1 MWENLFTK
9 TILNRGLELYARGN
23 CTILDDS
30 ELSAY
35 VQVRSESRRN
45 YFYDVDFDFEPQSGT
60 FEMTCDCPYAEGGYY
75 CKHMAAAI
83 YELKNNGIYEHEFE
97 QERKELI
104 QKQLQ
109 RGAGSGQQEAN
120 RASLFEERVADYQ
133 YYSMPSI
140 VADTFFSEQVV
151 KDARLLANKK
161 QVTIE
166 EVSTGY
172 WNNSADSSQVCH
184 VAGTFHQTN
193 GYLYNLSFLMNR
205 SEILQMECG
214 VPGCSCHY
222 DKSNYFY
229 TYHRQ
234 KTACKHIAALM
245 IAMDAYQKEH
255 TVGDATD
262 RMGMQMLDLFRT
274 IHAKEEAKKEQVKQ
288 VVANVQLQPRLI
300 LEDEQFKLSFK
311 IGDDKL
317 YVIKSIK
324 DFVQKYENKDTLL
337 LGKTKQINLATA
349 QFSEEGEQYLD
360 FITREVKQELDHKR
374 KLEANSRSWYAP
386 EVKAEGMGNFLYLY
400 GTRLD
405 DFFDI
410 AEGGNIAFTDKDAAG
425 RETPT
430 KLTKGSTSIV
440 LTLSAEKEERQ
451 FQSIRMT
458 GTLPALVDGSRY
470 KYFVDDEKH
479 EICRLDEETM
489 TKLAPL
495 LKLARFNK
503 IDLNIGR
510 RNIPE
515 FYYRILPYLRKCAV
529 IDDRVG
535 DEVNEFLPRNV
546 DFLFYLDAE
555 KDRMNCRPVARYEDQ
570 TFSVLDYWE
579 QNPSVDAFRDRL
591 REIEAGQRAMS
602 YFPERGSEEE
612 SDLLISQGDE
622 EAAYRI
628 LDEGVSALMELGEV
642 HCTDRFKSRNIRRSV
657 KISVGVSVKSEI
669 MDLEISSDNLSTQ
682 ELLEIL
688 NSYRLKKKYHRLKN
702 GDFVDITDE
711 SIAELSSMMDT
722 MHISPKEFAEGKMH
736 LPLYRAIYLDKMLES
751 CQEIYASRDHYFRNL
766 VKDFKTVGDSDYEL
780 PDNLKKVLRNY
791 QKYGYKWLRV
801 LAENHFGG
809 ILADDMGLG
818 KTAQIISVLL
828 ATHKESGRPSLIV
841 CPASL
846 VYNWQAEFDKFA
858 PEMTTLVIVGTQGE
872 RKALLTRVK
881 NEIFAHPEVAAQTDT
896 AAQSAATLPY
906 DVLITSYDLLKRDI
920 AEYEDMRFEYQIID
934 EAQYIK
940 THTTAAAK
948 AVKVIQANHRF
959 ALTGTPIE
967 NRLSELWSI
976 FDYLMPGFLYSYD
989 VFKKELETPIVKTK
1003 DEEATKRLKRM
1014 VSPFILRRLKKDVL
1028 KDLPDKM
1035 EELQYAHM
1043 EAGQQQ
1049 LYDAQVA
1056 HMKDMLGR
1064 QDEESF
1070 KKNKIQ
1076 ILAELMRIRQIC
1088 CDPSLMIDNYKGESA
1103 KRIACLD
1110 LIESAIEGEHK
1121 MLIFSQF
1128 TTMLELLAK
1137 DLTDRG
1143 ISYYM
1148 ITGATS
1154 KEKRVQMVNEFNT
1167 NEVPVFLISLKAGG
1181 TGLNLTGAD
1190 VVIHYDPWWNVA
1202 AQNQATDRAHR
1213 IGQTKVVSV
1222 YKLIVKNSIEEKIVK
1237 MQQEKADLADAILN
1251 GENGNVVNMSKDDL
1265 LQLLSE

>member
-1 MWENLFTK
+1 MWEKLFANK
-9 TILNRGLELYARGN
+9 ILNRGLELYMRGK
-23 CTILDDS
+23 CIILEES
-30 ELSAY
+30 EASAY
-35 VQVRSESRRN
+35 VQVESENRSK
-45 YFYDVDFDFEPQSGT
+45 YFYDVDFDFEPRTGT
-60 FEMTCDCPYAEGGYY
+60 FEMNCDCPYAEEGNY

-83 YELKNNGIYEHEFE
+83 YELKNNGIYEHEFA
-97 QERKELI
+97 QTK
-104 QKQLQ
+104 
-109 RGAGSGQQEAN
+109 QEAEQTQQQSN
-120 RASLFEERVADYQ
+120 APKGQNAEKNARLFDGVTTEYQ
-133 YYSMPSI
+133 YYSMPAI
-140 VADTFFSEQVV
+140 VNNTSFSESVV
-151 KDARLLANKK
+151 HDARLLADKK

-166 EVSTGY
+166 DVSTGY
-172 WNNSADSSQVCH
+172 WSNGEDSSQVCY
-184 VAGTFHQTN
+184 VDGTFHRTN

-205 SEILQMECG
+205 TEILQMECN
-214 VPGCSCHY
+214 VPGCGCRY
-222 DKSNYFY
+222 DKSDYFY
-229 TYHRQ
+229 IYHKQ

-245 IAMDAYQKEH
+245 IAMDNYQKEH

-262 RMGMQMLDLFRT
+262 RMGMQMLDMFRT
-274 IHAKEEAKKEQVKQ
+274 MHAKEEAKKDQVRQ
-288 VVANVQLQPRLI
+288 VVANLHLQPRLI

-317 YVIKSIK
+317 YVLKSIK
-324 DFVQKYENKDTLL
+324 DFVQKYEDRDVLL

-349 QFSEEGEQYLD
+349 RFSEEGEHYLD
-360 FITREVKQELDHKR
+360 FIAREVKQELDHKR
-374 KLEANSRSWYAP
+374 KLEANSRSWFAP

-405 DFFDI
+405 DFFDL
-410 AEGGNIAFTDKDAAG
+410 AEGKYIAFTNKDGAG
-425 RETPT
+425 KETQT
-430 KLTKGSTSIV
+430 KLTRGSTSIT
-440 LTLSAEKEERQ
+440 LTLSAEEENRQ
-451 FQSIRMT
+451 FQALRVT
-458 GTLPALVDGSRY
+458 GELPVLVDGSKY
-470 KYFVDDEKH
+470 KYFVDDENQ

-495 LKLARFNK
+495 FKLARYNE
-503 IDLNIGR
+503 IDLTIGR

-515 FYYRILPYLRKCAV
+515 FYYRILPYLRDCAK
-529 IDDRVG
+529 IDDQVG
-535 DEVNEFLPRNV
+535 DAVTELLPRDV
-546 DFLFYLDAE
+546 DFLFYLDAD
-555 KDRMNCRPVARYEDQ
+555 KDVFTCRPVARYGDQ
-570 TFSVLDYWE
+570 TFSVLDYWKE
-579 QNPSVDAFRDRL
+579 NPTVDTFRDRL
-591 REIEAGQRAMS
+591 RETEAGQLAKS
-602 YFPERGSEEE
+602 YFPEIGRGDDEE
-612 SDLLISQGDE
+612 LLIARNDE
-622 EAAYRI
+622 DAAYRI

-642 HCTDRFKSRNIRRSV
+642 HCTDRFKSRNIRRNV
-657 KISVGVSVKSEI
+657 KIAVGVSVKSEI

-682 ELLEIL
+682 DLLDIL

-751 CQEIYASRDHYFRNL
+751 CQEIYANRDHYFRTL
-766 VKDFKTVGDSDYEL
+766 VKEFKTVGDSDYEL
-780 PDNLKKVLRNY
+780 PEQLKKVLRNY

-801 LAENHFGG
+801 LAANHFGG

-818 KTAQIISVLL
+818 KTAQVISVLL
-828 ATHKESGRPSLIV
+828 AARQESTKPSLIV

-846 VYNWQAEFDKFA
+846 VYNWQAEFAKFA
-858 PEMTTLVIVGTQGE
+858 PEMTTLVIAGTQSD
-872 RKALLTRVK
+872 RKELLTKVRD
-881 NEIFAHPEVAAQTDT
+881 EIST
-896 AAQSAATLPY
+896 QSAVAVQPAASVLPY

-920 AEYEDMRFEYQIID
+920 AEYEDMRFAYQVID

-948 AVKVIQANHRF
+948 AVKVIQADHKF

-989 VFKKELETPIVKTK
+989 VFKKELETPIVKSK
-1003 DEEATKRLKRM
+1003 DEAATKRLKRM

-1028 KDLPDKM
+1028 KDLPEKM

-1043 EAGQQQ
+1043 EETQRQ

-1056 HMKDMLGR
+1056 HMKEMIGA

-1076 ILAELMRIRQIC
+1076 ILAELMHIRQIC
-1088 CDPSLMIDNYKGESA
+1088 CDPSLMVENYKGESA
-1103 KRIACLD
+1103 KRIACME

-1121 MLIFSQF
+1121 MLVFSQF

-1143 ISYYM
+1143 IAYYM
-1148 ITGATS
+1148 ITGATP
-1154 KEKRVQMVNEFNT
+1154 KEKRIQMVNEFNA
-1167 NEVPVFLISLKAGG
+1167 NAVPVFLISLKAGG

-1222 YKLIVKNSIEEKIVK
+1222 YKLIVKDSIEEKIVR
-1237 MQQEKADLADAILN
+1237 MQQEKADLADAILS
-1251 GENGNVVNMSKDDL
+1251 GENGNVVNMTKDDL

>member
-1 MWENLFTK
+1 M
-9 TILNRGLELYARGN
+9 
-23 CTILDDS
+23 
-30 ELSAY
+30 
-35 VQVRSESRRN
+35 V
-45 YFYDVDFDFEPQSGT
+45 
-60 FEMTCDCPYAEGGYY
+60 
-75 CKHMAAAI
+75 H
-83 YELKNNGIYEHEFE
+83 
-97 QERKELI
+97 
-104 QKQLQ
+104 
-109 RGAGSGQQEAN
+109 
-120 RASLFEERVADYQ
+120 
-133 YYSMPSI
+133 
-140 VADTFFSEQVV
+140 
-151 KDARLLANKK
+151 DARLLADKK

-166 EVSTGY
+166 DVSTGY
-172 WNNSADSSQVCH
+172 WSNGEDSSQVCY
-184 VAGTFHQTN
+184 VDGTFHRTN

-205 SEILQMECG
+205 TEILQMECN
-214 VPGCSCHY
+214 VPGCGCRY
-222 DKSNYFY
+222 DKSDYFY
-229 TYHRQ
+229 IYHKQ

-245 IAMDAYQKEH
+245 IAMDNYQKEH

-262 RMGMQMLDLFRT
+262 RMGMQMLDMFRT
-274 IHAKEEAKKEQVKQ
+274 MHAKEEAKKDQVRQ
-288 VVANVQLQPRLI
+288 VVANLHLQPRLI

-317 YVIKSIK
+317 YVLKSIK
-324 DFVQKYENKDTLL
+324 DFVQKYEDRDVLL

-349 QFSEEGEQYLD
+349 RFSEEGEHYLD
-360 FITREVKQELDHKR
+360 FIAREVKQELDHKR
-374 KLEANSRSWYAP
+374 KLEANSRSWFAP

-405 DFFDI
+405 DFFDL
-410 AEGGNIAFTDKDAAG
+410 AEGKYIAFTNKDGAG
-425 RETPT
+425 KETQT
-430 KLTKGSTSIV
+430 KLTRGSTSIT
-440 LTLSAEKEERQ
+440 LTLSAEEENRQ
-451 FQSIRMT
+451 FQALRVT
-458 GTLPALVDGSRY
+458 GELPVLVDGSKY
-470 KYFVDDEKH
+470 KYFVDDENQ

-495 LKLARFNK
+495 FKLARYNE
-503 IDLNIGR
+503 IDLTIGR

-515 FYYRILPYLRKCAV
+515 FYYRILPYLRDCAK
-529 IDDRVG
+529 IDDQVG
-535 DEVNEFLPRNV
+535 DAVTELLPRDV
-546 DFLFYLDAE
+546 DFLFYLDAD
-555 KDRMNCRPVARYEDQ
+555 KDVFTCRPVARYGDQ
-570 TFSVLDYWE
+570 TFSVLDYWKE
-579 QNPSVDAFRDRL
+579 NPTVDTFRDRL
-591 REIEAGQRAMS
+591 RETEAGQLAKS
-602 YFPERGSEEE
+602 YFPEIGRGDDEE
-612 SDLLISQGDE
+612 LLIARNDE
-622 EAAYRI
+622 DAAYRI

-642 HCTDRFKSRNIRRSV
+642 HCTDRFKSRNIRRNV
-657 KISVGVSVKSEI
+657 KIAVGVSVKSEI

-682 ELLEIL
+682 DLLDIL

-751 CQEIYASRDHYFRNL
+751 CQEIYANRDHYFRTL
-766 VKDFKTVGDSDYEL
+766 VKEFKTVGDSDYEL
-780 PDNLKKVLRNY
+780 PEQLKKVLRNY

-801 LAENHFGG
+801 LAANHFGG

-818 KTAQIISVLL
+818 KTAQVISVLL
-828 ATHKESGRPSLIV
+828 AARQESTKPSLIV

-846 VYNWQAEFDKFA
+846 VYNWQAEFAKFA
-858 PEMTTLVIVGTQGE
+858 PEMTTLVIAGTQSD
-872 RKALLTRVK
+872 RKELLTKVRD
-881 NEIFAHPEVAAQTDT
+881 EIST
-896 AAQSAATLPY
+896 QSAVAVQPAASVLPY

-920 AEYEDMRFEYQIID
+920 AEYEDMRFAYQVID

-948 AVKVIQANHRF
+948 AVKVIQADHKF

-989 VFKKELETPIVKTK
+989 VFKKELETPIVKSK
-1003 DEEATKRLKRM
+1003 DEAATKRLKRM

-1028 KDLPDKM
+1028 KDLPEKM

-1043 EAGQQQ
+1043 EETQRQ

-1056 HMKDMLGR
+1056 HMKEMIGA

-1076 ILAELMRIRQIC
+1076 ILAELMHIRQIC
-1088 CDPSLMIDNYKGESA
+1088 CDPSLMVENYKGESA
-1103 KRIACLD
+1103 KRIACME

-1121 MLIFSQF
+1121 MLVFSQF

-1143 ISYYM
+1143 IAYYM
-1148 ITGATS
+1148 ITGATP
-1154 KEKRVQMVNEFNT
+1154 KEKRIQMVNEFNA
-1167 NEVPVFLISLKAGG
+1167 NAVPVFLISLKAGG

-1222 YKLIVKNSIEEKIVK
+1222 YKLIVKDSIEEKIVR
-1237 MQQEKADLADAILN
+1237 MQQEKADLADAILS
-1251 GENGNVVNMSKDDL
+1251 GENGNVVNMTKDDL